1 MKEVKTGVPTFGT
14 FFPKNPMQENF
25 HPESDDRNGLNSS
38 HTLLLLLFVCT
49 PAKQCECADCQSTVL
64 VFHKKNPVFI
74 AVKTDC
80 FAQNLIVWIQ

>member
-14 FFPKNPMQENF
+14 FFPKKSHPKEF

-49 PAKQCECADCQSTVL
+49 PAKQWECAETS
-64 VFHKKNPVFI
+64 PR
-74 AVKTDC
+74 
-80 FAQNLIVWIQ
+80 

>member
-25 HPESDDRNGLNSS
+25 HPESDDRNGLNSG

-49 PAKQCECADCQSTVL
+49 PAKQCECAEPIHTAL
-64 VFHKKNPVFI
+64 
-74 AVKTDC
+74 
-80 FAQNLIVWIQ
+80 